1 MTLNI
6 PPNKQKKRS
15 TVHKLLQK
23 LSTQNSFYETSIA
36 LIPKLGKEITRN
48 ENCRP
53 IFFMDISAKNFQQNT
68 RKLNLAVY
76 KRIIHHSQV
85 RFILEMQGCFNI

>member
-15 TVHKLLQK
+15 TVHKLFQK
-23 LSTQNSFYETSIA
+23 PSTQISFYETSIA
-36 LIPKLGKEITRN
+36 LMPKLGKEITRN

-53 IFFMDISAKNFQQNT
+53 IFFMDISAKIFS
-68 RKLNLAVY
+68 KILA
-76 KRIIHHSQV
+76 
-85 RFILEMQGCFNI
+85 N

>member
-1 MTLNI
+1 MIIKISHREGSDSVTEYST
-6 PPNKQKKRS
+6 KQAEKKTNRY
-15 TVHKLLQK
+15 KLFQK

-53 IFFMDISAKNFQQNT
+53 IFFMDISAKIFS
-68 RKLNLAVY
+68 KILA
-76 KRIIHHSQV
+76 
-85 RFILEMQGCFNI
+85 N